1 MPILHEYI
9 SGFSPAFLGKS
20 MFLCRLHQLFWANPH
35 IKLSRGDSCPPF
47 RSTGWPELL
56 GCGARAWQRGRG
68 PSLLD
73 IVINQWLSGVSVG
86 VESSNILGF
95 NEITRNYEEN
105 TGIQ

>member
-1 MPILHEYI
+1 MNI
-9 SGFSPAFLGKS
+9 FLG
-20 MFLCRLHQLFWANPH
+20 FHQLFWENRGFCAGYHH

-73 IVINQWLSGVSVG
+73 IVINQWVSGVSVG

-95 NEITRNYEEN
+95 NFMKLQ
-105 TGIQ
+105 GVMKKIQGFNDGPNFE